1 MSLVDLFIKIEQRET
16 SSWDF
21 DYYSEFYISFYFSPF

>member
-1 MSLVDLFIKIEQRET
+1 MSLVDLFIKIEQRGT

-21 DYYSEFYISFYFSPF
+21 DNYSEYYISF